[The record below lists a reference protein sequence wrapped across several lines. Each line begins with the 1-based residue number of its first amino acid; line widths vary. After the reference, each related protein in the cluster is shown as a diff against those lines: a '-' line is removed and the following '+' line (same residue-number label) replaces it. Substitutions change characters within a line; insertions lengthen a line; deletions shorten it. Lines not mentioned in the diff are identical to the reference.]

1 MDSLSASIRQL
12 EMERDQLTSL
22 LQRSREQ
29 HESEMNRLQEHME
42 LQVKQQLQQQYR
54 QVQEMY
60 QQHLHEQQ
68 HKIVLLQD
76 LLDKQ
81 KEHVEKDSQ
90 SDVDKLDDSVEDL
103 THDTLKMAF
112 SKLQVCEVA
121 FYSLS
126 IHSFIH

>member
-1 MDSLSASIRQL
+1 
-12 EMERDQLTSL
+12 MERDQLTSL

-76 LLDKQ
+76 LLDKH